1 LLQISITLGRIE
13 RLLGQEFSMYVGI
26 SSRTGFVSLIALMAL
41 LFGGCDSP
49 ATDQTATVSAEAQ
62 RDNANGEAQ
71 SPGGENPIPA
81 ADVAPARPVVSQT
94 MAYAELKNELVY
106 GYFSAPADMFEPLPA
121 VIMIH
126 DWWGL
131 NDQIRATA
139 DRLAGEGFIVLAVD
153 LFGSKV
159 ASTPGEARV
168 LTMEAIEDLDSLNDN
183 IRAAFDFVSN
193 TAGAPRV
200 GSLGWGFGGSRSL
213 RVAELF
219 PEELDAAV
227 IYYGQV
233 DDDEESLLPIG
244 APILA
249 LFAAN
254 DASIRVASVEAFRGA
269 LESLRKNF
277 DLHIYPDVGRGFF
290 EPSGR
295 NFDAA
300 IAADA
305 WRRTLEFL
313 NLHLTINESD

>member
-1 LLQISITLGRIE
+1 
-13 RLLGQEFSMYVGI
+13 MYAGI
-26 SSRTGFVSLIALMAL
+26 SSRTGFVSVVAL
-41 LFGGCDSP
+41 LALLSGGCESES
-49 ATDQTATVSAEAQ
+49 AMETAAAGSESV
-62 RDNANGEAQ
+62 DANGKTRTDV
-71 SPGGENPIPA
+71 GDNPA
-81 ADVAPARPVVSQT
+81 SGADIAPARPVVSQT

-106 GYFSAPADMFEPLPA
+106 GYFTVPADMFEPLPA

-126 DWWGL
+126 EWWGL
-131 NDQIRATA
+131 NDHVRATA

-153 LFGSKV
+153 LFGGKV
-159 ASTPGEARV
+159 ASSPGEARV
-168 LTMEAIEDLDSLNDN
+168 LMIEAIEDPESMNDN
-183 IRAAFDFVSN
+183 IRAAFDFVSD

-213 RVAELF
+213 RAAELF

-233 DDDEESLLPIG
+233 SDDEEALHPIG

-254 DASIRVASVEAFRGA
+254 DRSIKLASVEAFKDA
-269 LESLRKNF
+269 LETLRKNY
-277 DLHIYPDVGRGFF
+277 DLHIYPGVGHAFAN
-290 EPSGR
+290 PSGR
-295 NFDAA
+295 NYDAA

-313 NLHLTINESD
+313 NLHLAINETD